1 MRSRRSK
8 APPLRYSRQTIEKF
22 LKFVAIGALVGIVFS
37 IIFIVLPTAALL
49 FLLNTLDVSWNLRW
63 VPSAPVLMTLGA
75 IGGGLFSAA
84 LFIKDRYIP
93 YVEEVP
99 DFEADA
105 EEPGVDPYDRE

>member
-1 MRSRRSK
+1 MRFT
-8 APPLRYSRQTIEKF
+8 RQTIEKF
-22 LKFVAIGALVGIVFS
+22 SKFVAIGALVGIVFS
-37 IIFIVLPTAALL
+37 VIFIVLPAAALL
-49 FLLNTLDVSWNLRW
+49 FLLNTLDVGWNLQW

-75 IGGGLFSAA
+75 VGGGLFSAA

-105 EEPGVDPYDRE
+105 EEPGTDPYDKK